1 MRRGRRK
8 GEGSSSTA
16 GSDLSN
22 RGAGTCILD
31 HDGHDNEDGDDDDD
45 DESITCRPKSKKKL
59 NEKPAKYENL
69 KIEERKCHLFIIING
84 NYYSL

>member
-1 MRRGRRK
+1 M
-8 GEGSSSTA
+8 SSTA
-16 GSDLSN
+16 GSDLSS

>member
-8 GEGSSSTA
+8 GEGSSSKV
-16 GSDLSN
+16 GNDLSN

-69 KIEERKCHLFIIING
+69 KIEERKCHLFIIINS